1 MDRALP
7 PPMIDLIRDGV
18 PPAELLTSGSRAVW
32 RALCRTAASA
42 CQRGWDAWEWEAEVG
57 KPASRLGAQA
67 RLRDGKKAR
76 TDKAYADTLHNAWD
90 KATAW
95 VSEQP
100 RAFDRE
106 QMRELAQN
114 KATALLVLAS
124 DPAADLLDADRAVL
138 AYAAEQARER
148 GIDRVPMARRTV
160 AVATGL
166 GSKVVRNALVR
177 LDLLGLLTLAEA
189 GRPGGPAA
197 RRARANLY
205 RLPDPGRAAAYLY
218 RETRSVGPPAQF
230 CGPPGL
236 SPVGPPAQSCGPP
249 LLDTTATTTEPEES
263 PNMITLTLTAS
274 DPEELASA
282 LALLRKE
289 GHVHVDTADAMQS
302 NPLPRNVRRMPPRDA
317 A

>member
-7 PPMIDLIRDGV
+7 PLMIDLIRDGV
-18 PPAELLTSGSRAVW
+18 PPAELRASGSRAVW
-32 RALCRTAASA
+32 RALFRTAASA
-42 CQRGWDAWEWEAEVG
+42 CQRGWDAWEWEQRVG
-57 KPASRLGAQA
+57 EPASRLGAQA

-138 AYAAEQARER
+138 AYAAQQATER
-148 GIDRVPMARRTV
+148 GTDRVAMARRTV
-160 AVATGL
+160 AEVTGL
-166 GSKVVRNALVR
+166 GERSVRNALDR
-177 LDLLGLLTLAEA
+177 LDRSGLLTLAEA
-189 GRPGGPAA
+189 GRPGGPSAK
-197 RRARANLY
+197 RARAHLY
-205 RLPDPGRAAAYLY
+205 RPAEPRDAAASLY
-218 RETRSVGPPAQF
+218 RETRSVGPLDQLCGTPAD
-230 CGPPGL
+230 GTVGTPP
-236 SPVGPPAQSCGPP
+236 SSVGPPSPESHSQPKEGPH
-249 LLDTTATTTEPEES
+249 
-263 PNMITLTLTAS
+263 MVTLTLTAP
-274 DPEELASA
+274 DAEELASA
-282 LALLRKE
+282 LALLRQE
-289 GHVHVDTADAMQS
+289 RGVQVDTADAIRPS
-302 NPLPRNVRRMPPRDA
+302 LPRDVLRMPPRDA

>member
-1 MDRALP
+1 MHRALP

-18 PPAELLTSGSRAVW
+18 PAAELRESGSRAVW
-32 RALCRTAASA
+32 SALVRTAASA
-42 CQRGWDAWEWEAEVG
+42 CQRGLDAWEWEAWLEDPG
-57 KPASRLGAQA
+57 SRLGAQVK
-67 RLRDGKKAR
+67 LRDGKKAR
-76 TDKAYADTLHNAWD
+76 TRKAYADTLDSAWD
-90 KATAW
+90 AATAW
-95 VSEQP
+95 VSKQP

-106 QMRELAQN
+106 QMRELAQD
-114 KATALLVLAS
+114 KAKALLALVS

-138 AYAAEQARER
+138 TYAAEQARER

-160 AVATGL
+160 AAATGL
-166 GSKVVRNALVR
+166 GPKSVRKALVR
-177 LDLLGLLTLAEA
+177 LDRLGLLTLAEA

-249 LLDTTATTTEPEES
+249 LLDTTATTEPEES
-263 PNMITLTLTAS
+263 PSMITLTLTAS

-302 NPLPRNVRRMPPRDA
+302 KPLPRNVRRMPPRDA